1 MTTPP
6 EPDDRPGLPGA
17 LRVGGLLV
25 LEAAIVVAL
34 HQLGRY
40 PWMRVEWSNLRDW
53 IEDSA
58 PEDVL
63 LGVLRTLALVLAWWL
78 LATTLLYVVAGLSRV
93 PYLVRSARW
102 VTLPGVRRVVDGA
115 LAASITGGALLTGPP
130 GSLGTPAPVV
140 ATDVADRPATAPV
153 PAEAG
158 LRMAIYRA
166 AEPLA
171 DPPPGV
177 RTYTVEAGDTLWEI
191 AERELGDGHR
201 WPEIFEANAQRTG
214 GVMSEGPDV
223 LRVGWTLVLPD
234 TGDLARSPDTVG
246 SGSAPTSSAGGVVV
260 ERGDDLW
267 SLAAE
272 QLRAQLGRS
281 PSGDEVADYWRA
293 LIAANEGRLASG
305 DPDLIFRGERLT
317 VPPVGR
323 SVGGTGDDPRVAAP
337 SAPAGEVEEPSDTP
351 GEAPERPAPAPA
363 PAPAGS

>member
-6 EPDDRPGLPGA
+6 EPDHRPGLPGA

-40 PWMRVEWSNLRDW
+40 PWMRVEWSNLGDW

-115 LAASITGGALLTGPP
+115 LA
-130 GSLGTPAPVV
+130 
-140 ATDVADRPATAPV
+140 
-153 PAEAG
+153 
-158 LRMAIYRA
+158 
-166 AEPLA
+166 

-201 WPEIFEANAQRTG
+201 WPQIFGANAQRTG

-223 LRVGWTLVLPD
+223 LRVGWTLVLPG
-234 TGDLARSPDTVG
+234 TGDPARSPDTVG
-246 SGSAPTSSAGGVVV
+246 SGSAPTSAAGGVVV

-281 PSGDEVADYWRA
+281 TSVEEVADYWRA
-293 LIAANEGRLASG
+293 LVAANEGRLASG
-305 DPDLIFRGERLT
+305 DPDLIYPGERLT

-323 SVGGTGDDPRVAAP
+323 SVGGTGEDPGVAAP
-337 SAPAGEVEEPSDTP
+337 SAPAGGVEEPSDTP

-363 PAPAGS
+363 PAGSVAEAGAGGDPPVAPEGPPA